1 MAGRPVRALVLV
13 ATSLAAFTATL
24 DNTVVAVAVVELRGD
39 AGDVAPDDLLA
50 DAGRILAAYEL
61 PTEIRIV
68 DELPRTDSG
77 KVDLVAV
84 GLLLDGA
91 TAGD

>member
-1 MAGRPVRALVLV
+1 VRRDDRRLGAVP
-13 ATSLAAFTATL
+13 
-24 DNTVVAVAVVELRGD
+24 VAVVELRGD
-39 AGDVAPDDLLA
+39 AGDVGPDDLLA
-50 DAGRILAAYEL
+50 DAGRVLAPYEL

-68 DELPRTDSG
+68 EELPRTDSG